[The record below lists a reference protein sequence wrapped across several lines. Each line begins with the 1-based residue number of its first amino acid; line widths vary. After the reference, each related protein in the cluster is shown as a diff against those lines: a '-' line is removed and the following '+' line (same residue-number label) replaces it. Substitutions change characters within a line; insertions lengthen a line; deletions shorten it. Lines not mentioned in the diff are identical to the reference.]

1 MRCRDRLGVLATL
14 EQTKDREQDQ
24 AWQWLWQHNQLL
36 TMIAR
41 GTDLD
46 TVLDAVNESV
56 ESLCSGAICSVMVLD
71 DNGVTLSHVAGAL
84 LPAAY
89 VGLIDGLSIGPTAGS
104 FASAAFYKRL
114 MTVSDIAKDPLWAAY
129 CQPAL
134 ASGLQSCWSYPIIA
148 QDGSALGTLN
158 IYTRQV
164 GEPTSQQL
172 ALMKSFASITG
183 IALEGERRN
192 RSIDPLA
199 DYDRLTNLPT
209 RTVLQQRLYDKLK
222 QMNGSGALAVLILD
236 IDHFRVLNDSL
247 NHCVGDEILV
257 LVANRLQYYFNDQA
271 FVARMSGDEFVVVW
285 TGAHE
290 QLLERIDR
298 FMSSFAQ
305 AQWIQGRTVHISLS
319 GGIAEYTHQGEAA
332 YDLLKR
338 ADLAMYSAK
347 TRGRNLILRYTA
359 EMTNQ
364 IVHRRQLEEQMQR
377 ALYQNEFS
385 LVYQPKEHMGCNS
398 ITGVEA
404 LLRWHHPELGLIS
417 PVEFI
422 PVAEVCG
429 LIVPIGDWVL
439 ETACVQLRDWDLAG
453 LAQLHVAVNVSARQ
467 FAMPDFLAKLKNL
480 LTRYAVNPER
490 LQLEMTETA
499 MMERSV
505 DMQATLGQLRELG
518 VQVAIDDFGV
528 AYSSLG
534 YLQQFPLDTLKIDQS
549 FISGIVSDR
558 HALVTAI
565 IALGHSLNLKVV
577 AEGVETQEQKQFLSE
592 QACDEIQGYLLARP
606 MTAAQ
611 LVEYLA
617 ERARTKPAFCTCT
630 RLHNLAIDPTV
641 QCRPTIKP
649 RKRS

>member
-1 MRCRDRLGVLATL
+1 VLATL
-14 EQTKDREQDQ
+14 EQTKDREQEE
-24 AWQWLWQHNQLL
+24 AWRWLRHHNQLL

-46 TVLDAVNESV
+46 TVLGAVNESV
-56 ESLCSGAICSVMVLD
+56 ESLSSGVICSVMVLD
-71 DNGVTLSHVAGAL
+71 DNGVTLSHGAGAL
-84 LPAAY
+84 LPTTY
-89 VGLIDGLSIGPTAGS
+89 MGLIDGLSIGPTAGS
-104 FASAAFYKRL
+104 FGSAAFYKRL
-114 MTVSDIAKDPLWAAY
+114 MTVSDIAKDPHWAAY

-134 ASGLQSCWSYPIIA
+134 AYGLRSCWSYPIIA
-148 QDGSALGTLN
+148 QGGSALGTLSL
-158 IYTRQV
+158 YTRQV

-172 ALMKSFASITG
+172 ALMESFASIAG
-183 IALEGERRN
+183 IALEGERRH
-192 RSIDPLA
+192 RSIDPCA
-199 DYDRLTNLPT
+199 DHDRLTNLPN
-209 RTVLQQRLYDKLK
+209 RMVLQQRLYDKLK
-222 QMNGSGALAVLILD
+222 QMNGSGALAVFILD
-236 IDHFRVLNDSL
+236 IDHFRVINDSL

-257 LVANRLQYYFNDQA
+257 LVANRLQYYFNAQA

-285 TGAHE
+285 TGTHE
-290 QLLERIDR
+290 QLLERIDD

-305 AQWIQGRTVHISLS
+305 PQWIQGRTVQVSLS
-319 GGIAEYTHQGEAA
+319 GGIAEYTHQGETA

-364 IVHRRQLEEQMQR
+364 IVHRRRLEEQMQR

-404 LLRWHHPELGLIS
+404 LLRWRHPELGLIS
-417 PVEFI
+417 PAEFI

-439 ETACVQLRDWDLAG
+439 ETACVQLRDWDSAG

-467 FAMPDFLAKLKNL
+467 FAMPDFLAKLKSL
-480 LTRYAVNPER
+480 LTRYAVDPER

-505 DMQATLGQLRELG
+505 DMQATLSQLRELG

-577 AEGVETQEQKQFLSE
+577 AEGVETQEQKRFLYE

-606 MTAAQ
+606 MTAVQ

-617 ERARTKPAFCTCT
+617 ERARTRPAFCTCT

-641 QCRPTIKP
+641 QCRPTIEP
-649 RKRS
+649 RKRSG